1 MDSFAVPF
9 HTKLYVLS
17 LDPGSVWLPVTVIA
31 YVSPLTIPVT
41 VFSSFVNA
49 CPSYVLDA
57 EPVVTVYVAGLISTV
72 ASSINVYSLSP
83 TSTVI
88 WTLTLYVPTSVN
100 DGAVSLQS
108 SSPSAT
114 VLIPSSLEDVVT
126 SWYLMDSTEINSL
139 AWSTYTGSKPVPSL
153 SV

>member
-1 MDSFAVPF
+1 MPTASES
-9 HTKLYVLS
+9 LVL
-17 LDPGSVWLPVTVIA
+17 DTVI
-31 YVSPLTIPVT
+31 VPRSSPIML
-41 VFSSFVNA
+41 SE
-49 CPSYVLDA
+49 PSA
-57 EPVVTVYVAGLISTV
+57 NVYVNSGLAAPYTLLASCALIVTFLGLITTIAVSV
-72 ASSINVYSLSP
+72 SIYFFPP

-88 WTLTLYVPTSVN
+88 WTLTLYVPTLVN

>member
-17 LDPGSVWLPVTVIA
+17 LDPGSVWLPVTVIS
-31 YVSPLTIPVT
+31 YVSSLTIPVT

-72 ASSINVYSLSP
+72 ASSVNVYSVSP
-83 TSTVI
+83 TLTVI
-88 WTLTLYVPTSVN
+88 LTLTLYVPTSVN
-100 DGAVSLQS
+100 DGAVSLQL
-108 SSPSAT
+108 SPSAT